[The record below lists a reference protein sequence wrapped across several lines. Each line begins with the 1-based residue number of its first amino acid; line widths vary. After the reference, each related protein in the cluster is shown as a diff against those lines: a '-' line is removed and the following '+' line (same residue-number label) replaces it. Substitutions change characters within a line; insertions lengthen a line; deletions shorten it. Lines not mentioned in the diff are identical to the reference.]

1 MLPIVAIV
9 GRPNVGKSTIF
20 NRLVGRKHALVSDL
34 AGTTR
39 DRVYSFA
46 HLGGRK
52 IMLVDTGGLRLDES
66 ISSIEAN
73 IQKQAIIALNEADLV
88 LFVLDARQ
96 DLNPEDHHAATILRK
111 SHKKVVLVANKCDNP
126 EIVDQATSL
135 YSLGFGN
142 PSFISA
148 IHNHGFT
155 DLEGHISSLLQ
166 KQGFQIDQ
174 EQEENSDEK
183 FINIAFIGK
192 PNAGKSSLVNA
203 LCGEEKLIVSDQP
216 GTTRDATDTILKCE
230 GVDFNLIDTAGIRR
244 RGRVEKGVEKY
255 SVLRSIQAIRRCD
268 IAVLVL
274 DCDQGFGNQDQHLC
288 GYILEEEKGLII
300 AVNKSDLLKDKGDE
314 QSELIRIL
322 RRDFPFVPWAPVVF
336 TSAKTKKNIV
346 KILDLAKEIKVERQ
360 KRIPTN
366 KMNFFLKKAVLKHA
380 PTSIS
385 RKFRTLPKLYYATQT
400 GVEPPEFVFIANDPD
415 KFHFSYSR
423 FLENELR
430 SSFGF
435 IGTAIRL
442 NLKKKTRKDDIA
454 DDK

>member
-39 DRVYSFA
+39 DRVYRFA
-46 HLGGRK
+46 LLGGRK
-52 IMLVDTGGLRLDES
+52 VMLVDTGGLRLSDK

-73 IQKQAIIALNEADLV
+73 VQKQAAIALNEADLV

-96 DLNPEDHHAATILRK
+96 DLNPEDHHAAAILRK
-111 SHKKVVLVANKCDNP
+111 SRKKIVLVGNKCDNP
-126 EIVDQATSL
+126 EIADQAAAL
-135 YSLGFGN
+135 YGLGFGN
-142 PSFISA
+142 PAFISA
-148 IHNHGFT
+148 IHNYGFE
-155 DLEGHISSLLQ
+155 DLESHISSLLQ
-166 KQGFQIDQ
+166 KQGFKMQSDQ
-174 EQEENSDEK
+174 EDEGDEK

-216 GTTRDATDTILKCE
+216 GTTRDATDTILE
-230 GVDFNLIDTAGIRR
+230 SEDTRFNLIDTAGIRR

-288 GYILEEEKGLII
+288 GYILEEDKGLIL
-300 AVNKSDLLKDKGDE
+300 AVNKTDLLQNKADE

-322 RRDFPFVPWAPVVF
+322 RRDFPFAPWAPVVF

-346 KILDLAKEIKVERQ
+346 KILDLAKEIKSERQ

-385 RKFRTLPKLYYATQT
+385 KKFRTLPKLYYATQT
-400 GVEPPEFVFIANDPD
+400 GVEPPEFVFIANDPE
-415 KFHFSYSR
+415 KFHFSYRR

-435 IGTAIRL
+435 VGTAIRV
-442 NLKKKTRKDDIA
+442 NLKKKTRKNDIA